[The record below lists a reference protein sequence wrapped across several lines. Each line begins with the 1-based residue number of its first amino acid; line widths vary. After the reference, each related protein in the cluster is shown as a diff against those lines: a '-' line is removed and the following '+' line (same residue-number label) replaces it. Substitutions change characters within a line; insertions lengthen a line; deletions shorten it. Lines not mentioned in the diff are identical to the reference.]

1 MRYEACG
8 GGRCGM
14 ASPLRQTR
22 WSLGGHSVVTVVAG
36 VRGNGT
42 LRRRY
47 WPPITSSRRSP
58 AALRPH
64 ASRFPTSHP
73 RATHHSCDNHQTPK
87 HQIPLAFTRWH
98 QRRVARMARN
108 TKKKH
113 PWTSFITIRS
123 ASPPFPFLPI
133 LDEPFFS
140 PASLSCIFLYSPS
153 WFQPSA

>member
-1 MRYEACG
+1 MRWRSMWDGQSTATD
-8 GGRCGM
+8 
-14 ASPLRQTR
+14 SVVTR
-22 WSLGGHSVVTVVAG
+22 WSLSGHGRRWRAWKWNTATALLTAG
-36 VRGNGT
+36 
-42 LRRRY
+42 
-47 WPPITSSRRSP
+47 PPITSSRRSP